1 MSTRNDDHAY
11 IMESATE
18 ADRLDAKTDR
28 ERLERQARWAGLRP
42 GMRIADVGCG
52 SGKTTRLLFDAAAP
66 GATAVGIDGS
76 EERVGHARAVHGVP
90 GIEYVQRDFY
100 AGLDGLGSFDFVWC
114 RFVLEYHRAA
124 SFDIARRL
132 YDLVAPGGILCLVDL
147 DHNCAN
153 HFGMPPRLEQAFA
166 AALQHVAEQG
176 DFDPW
181 LGRKLY
187 SYLYDLGCEEIAVDL
202 QAHHLIYGPLGDVD
216 RQNWTQKIDVA
227 LRESGYPF
235 PEYED
240 GFAGF
245 RADWHRFFED
255 PRRFTYTPLIAVRGR
270 KPRA

>member
-1 MSTRNDDHAY
+1 MSANDDHAY
-11 IMESATE
+11 IMESVDE
-18 ADRLDAKTDR
+18 AVRLDAKTDR

-66 GATAVGIDGS
+66 DATAVGIDRS
-76 EERVGHARAVHGVP
+76 AERLEHARAAHAVP

-100 AGLDGLGSFDFVWC
+100 VGLGGLGTFDFVWS

-124 SFDIARRL
+124 SFDIARRM

-147 DHNCAN
+147 DYNCMS
-153 HFGMPPRLEQAFA
+153 HHGMPAHFERTFA
-166 AALQHVAEQG
+166 AALQHIADHG
-176 DFDPW
+176 DFDPFA
-181 LGRKLY
+181 GRKLY
-187 SYLYDLGCEEIAVDL
+187 SYLYDLGCEDIAVDL
-202 QAHHLIYGPLGDVD
+202 QAHHLIHGPLGEVD
-216 RQNWTQKIDVA
+216 RLNWTQKIDVA
-227 LRESGYPF
+227 LRESGYAF
-235 PEYED
+235 PEYAD

-270 KPRA
+270 KPLE